1 MPGTSFSFSC
11 PAEWPGRIHIGCEAW
26 RVDLLSC
33 GNEYHIHAER
43 LEHMQITRQVS
54 WVTFQ
59 VFVWAKLGWVNEDT
73 CQEHVILLTPAS
85 PERNMSLVEISHSG
99 NKSDLF
105 AANPSRALMHHL
117 TNCGG
122 YCLPSVAS

>member
-1 MPGTSFSFSC
+1 MPGTSFSFSF

-73 CQEHVILLTPAS
+73 CQEYVILLTPGSHA
-85 PERNMSLVEISHSG
+85 RKMSLVGLSPSR
-99 NKSDLF
+99 NKSEPF
-105 AANPSRALMHHL
+105 RA
-117 TNCGG
+117 TR
-122 YCLPSVAS
+122 ARE